1 MLMVRGRGTDRRRSV
16 MVVEPAS
23 SESTAMVTPR
33 KFAHAVLR
41 TRSRYDEMLE
51 WYQTVLNARIVA
63 QAPHMAFLTY
73 DDEHHRIA
81 IVRTPHA
88 TPRDP
93 DAEGLDHLSFTYGS
107 LADLLATH
115 ARLKTAGI
123 EPFCPVNH
131 GPTTSLYYHDP
142 DGNRIELQI
151 DNFADLDQGA
161 ALLNDLA
168 AFNPIGALVDPD
180 ELAAQL
186 AAGATE
192 EELVQRTAEQIG
204 PLDHQLVQMITAH

>member
-1 MLMVRGRGTDRRRSV
+1 MNEQPVAT
-16 MVVEPAS
+16 
-23 SESTAMVTPR
+23 VTPT

-41 TRSRYDEMLE
+41 TRGRFDEMVA
-51 WYQTVLNARIVA
+51 WYQVVLNARIVA

-81 IVRTPHA
+81 IVSAPQASPH
-88 TPRDP
+88 DP
-93 DAEGLDHLSFTYGS
+93 DSDGLDHLSFTYSG

-115 ARLKTAGI
+115 TRLKMSGI

-151 DNFADLDQGA
+151 DNFADLDQAA
-161 ALLNDLA
+161 ALLNELA
-168 AFNPIGALVDPD
+168 AFNPIGVLVDPD

-192 EELVQRTAEQIG
+192 EALVQKTATEIG
-204 PLDHQLVQMITAH
+204 PLDPKLVTMILAH